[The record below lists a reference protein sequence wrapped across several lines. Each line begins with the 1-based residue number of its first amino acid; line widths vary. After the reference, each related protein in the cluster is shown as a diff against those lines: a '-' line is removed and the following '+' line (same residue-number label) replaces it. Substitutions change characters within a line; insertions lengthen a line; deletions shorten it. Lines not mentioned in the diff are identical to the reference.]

1 MRSEEMPLE
10 EYEIREETSP
20 FIWLEAMR
28 PKTWIASIAP
38 IFLGTALAKHLGFF
52 NLWIFLATLGTGL
65 WIQIG
70 TNLANDYFDWKKGSD
85 TPQRVGPRRVMQAS
99 LVREEAMLKAIVFS
113 FLLAA
118 LFCSYLC
125 VKGGMVVL
133 VLLVVAILL
142 GIGYT
147 AGPMAL
153 AYTGWGDFFVLTGFG
168 VVAMGMTTYLQTGI
182 FYKEAFLFGLAPG
195 ALATAILTVNNLR
208 DYEVDRSANKKT
220 LIVRFGRE
228 FGKAEYVTM
237 HLLAQAVPLTLV
249 FAFGFSWKLSLLSFL
264 LLPSYTLIKEVYRTK
279 SAGSFAP
286 LLPKTALYLL
296 CYTLAGCYA
305 LLI

>member
-1 MRSEEMPLE
+1 MLWTSTRL
-10 EYEIREETSP
+10 REETSP

-118 LFCSYLC
+118 LFLFLPLC
-125 VKGGMVVL
+125 QRRDGGSHAFSSRHSFRESATQQDRWLLLTPDGAIFLFWQAL
-133 VLLVVAILL
+133 VLLR
-142 GIGYT
+142 
-147 AGPMAL
+147 
-153 AYTGWGDFFVLTGFG
+153 WG
-168 VVAMGMTTYLQTGI
+168 
-182 FYKEAFLFGLAPG
+182 
-195 ALATAILTVNNLR
+195 
-208 DYEVDRSANKKT
+208 
-220 LIVRFGRE
+220 
-228 FGKAEYVTM
+228 
-237 HLLAQAVPLTLV
+237 
-249 FAFGFSWKLSLLSFL
+249 
-264 LLPSYTLIKEVYRTK
+264 
-279 SAGSFAP
+279 
-286 LLPKTALYLL
+286 
-296 CYTLAGCYA
+296 
-305 LLI
+305 